1 MKNKLFTILSL
12 IIFGGTLASCLDS
25 DELDGRLDRLDEKI
39 AALEQTVGEL
49 NGNIVTLNKLYTTDL
64 TIVGK
69 TELMYKDKVK
79 GYELEFSD
87 GSKTTVIFGAEYSV
101 DMPSVRVNADGQ
113 WEASFDGGET
123 YVQYGKVNM
132 DGATPQFRIDA
143 EGYWTVSFGG
153 EYTRVLDEY
162 GREVNALNTTEVSS
176 KPLFEDVSYDSAKS
190 VMVFKI
196 TEGGTVEIPV
206 VSGFFVRVGTE
217 GNSTFVLGETKDYAA
232 ELGDV
237 KDVMIT
243 APEGWYAV
251 LADDVLSVTAPSAGE
266 AGKYAF
272 EVYAVSTQ
280 GYIKKV
286 VLEFTLNPIA
296 LDDALTPA
304 WNKFV
309 AGGEDNVLLDYSYA
323 GYNHGESAP
332 TETSSYTVYDITKY
346 GAVANDGKSD
356 RAAFLAMVEAATGQK
371 FVENTAK
378 TVLTLGHLNS
388 PANAILYFP
397 EGEFILHTA
406 DDDVDVDGKKVS
418 QTIQIRAGHIIMK
431 GAGRDKTTIL
441 MADPCLPTSEDVLY
455 SSPVML
461 DFKHNTAYKSF
472 AAGAA
477 TVTKDAAKGSFSVEV
492 ASTAGISAGQYVCLH
507 VKNKDAD
514 YITAELEPY
523 NDDPYRA
530 NWEIVKNGVEVIDY
544 HQVASVSGNVVTFVE
559 PLMHSVEAGR
569 GWEVKEYPNYTEV
582 GIEDLTF
589 KGRAKEKFG
598 HHASWEDDGA
608 YKPLSM
614 TRLTNSW
621 LRRVGFESTS
631 EGCSITWS
639 SNISAYDIV
648 FSGNRGHAS
657 VRSQASSRVLIAA
670 TVDHTSGNLVNN
682 SSGIYPTVIEDAGN
696 YHAVGVS
703 KNAIGTVLWRNT
715 WGKDANFESHATQPR
730 ATLID
735 CCKGGWMGSRQ
746 GGDDGQMPNHLADLT
761 IWNFYAMNEN
771 LSGSNSVD
779 NSNFIW
785 WNKSSKWWKFLPPV
799 VVGFHGPANTHFDA
813 TQCKLLESEGTAVYP
828 ESLYEAQLKQRL
840 GFVPAWLEAL
850 K

>member
-12 IIFGGTLASCLDS
+12 IIFGGTLASCIDT

-39 AALEQTVGEL
+39 AALEQTVGEF

-69 TELMYKDKVK
+69 TELKYKDNVK

-87 GSKTTVIFGAEYSV
+87 GSKSTVIFGADYTV
-101 DMPSVRVNADGQ
+101 DMPVVRVSADGN
-113 WEASFDGGET
+113 WEASFDGGES
-123 YVQYGKVNM
+123 YVKYCKVNEE
-132 DGATPQFRIDA
+132 GATPQFKIDA
-143 EGYWTVSFGG
+143 EGYWTVSLGG
-153 EYTRVLDEY
+153 EYTRVLDAY
-162 GREVNALNTTEVSS
+162 GREVNAVNSSVVAS
-176 KPLFEDVSYDSAKS
+176 KPIFENVTYDAANS
-190 VMVFKI
+190 VMIFKVLDS
-196 TEGGTVEIPV
+196 EPVSIPV
-206 VSGFFVRVGTE
+206 IDGFFVRVHTE
-217 GNSTFVLGETKDYAA
+217 GNSTFTLDETKEYDA

-237 KDVMIT
+237 KNVIIT

-251 LADDVLSVTAPSAGE
+251 IEDGVMSVTSPSAGE
-266 AGKYAF
+266 AGAYAF
-272 EVYAVSTQ
+272 EIYAVSTQ
-280 GYIKKV
+280 GYIRKL
-286 VLEFTLNPIA
+286 VLEFTLNPIS
-296 LDDALTPA
+296 LDEAMTPV

-309 AGGEDNVLLDYSYA
+309 AGAADNVLLDFSYA
-323 GYNHGESAP
+323 GYNHGETAP
-332 TETSSYTVYDITKY
+332 AEASGYTVYDITDY
-346 GAVANDGKSD
+346 GAVPDDDKSD
-356 RAAFLAMVEAATGQK
+356 RAAFLAMVEAATGKK
-371 FVENTAK
+371 FKENEAK
-378 TVLTLGHLNS
+378 TLLTLEHLAS

-406 DDDVDVDGKKVS
+406 ADDATNSAGKKVS
-418 QTIQIRAGHIIMK
+418 QTIQIRAGHIILK

-441 MADPCLPTSEDVLY
+441 MADPCLPTDEDVLY

-461 DFKHNTAYKSF
+461 DFKHNTAYRSF
-472 AAGAA
+472 AVPA
-477 TVTKDAAKGSFSVEV
+477 TVTKDAAKGSFSVEL
-492 ASTAGISAGQYVCLH
+492 ASVAGISAGQYVCLH
-507 VKNKDAD
+507 VQNKDAD
-514 YITAELEPY
+514 YVEAEIAPY
-523 NDDPYRA
+523 NDDPYKA
-530 NWEIVKNGVEVIDY
+530 NWEIVKNGVQVIDY
-544 HQVASVSGNVVTFVE
+544 HQVASVDGNVVTFVE
-559 PLMHSVEAGR
+559 PLMHAVEAGR

-589 KGRAKEKFG
+589 KGKAKSEFG

-608 YKPLSM
+608 YKPLNM

-639 SNISAYDIV
+639 ANVSAYDIV

-657 VRSQASSRVLIAA
+657 VRSQMSSRVFIGA

-682 SSGIYPTVIEDAGN
+682 SSGIFPTVIEDAGN

-735 CCKGGWMGSRQ
+735 CCRGGWMGSRQ
-746 GGDDGQMPNHLADLT
+746 GGDENQMPNHLADLT

-771 LSGSNSVD
+771 LSGSNSVN

-785 WNKSSKWWKFLPPV
+785 WNKNSRWWKFLNPI

-813 TQCKLLESEGTAVYP
+813 TQCKLVESEGTAVYP

-840 GFVPAWLEAL
+840 GSVPAWLEAL

>member
-1 MKNKLFTILSL
+1 MKNKLLIILSL
-12 IIFGGTLASCLDS
+12 IIFGAALASCIDT
-25 DELDGRLDRLDEKI
+25 DGLDGRLDRLDEKI
-39 AALEQTVGEL
+39 AALESTVGEL

-69 TELMYKDKVK
+69 TELKYKDQVK

-87 GSKTTVIFGAEYSV
+87 GSKSTVIFGADYSV
-101 DMPSVRVNADGQ
+101 SVPLVRVNADGN
-113 WEASFDGGET
+113 WEASFDEGENWQT
-123 YVQYGKVNM
+123 YGKVNM
-132 DGATPQFRIDA
+132 DGATPQFKIDA
-143 EGYWTVSFGG
+143 EGYWTMSLGG
-153 EYTRVLDEY
+153 EYTRIRDVY
-162 GREVNALNTTEVSS
+162 GREVSAVNGAAMAG
-176 KPLFEDVSYDSAKS
+176 KPLFTDVAYDASKS

-196 TEGGTVEIPV
+196 TDGETLEIPV
-206 VSGFFVRVGTE
+206 IDSFFVRVSTE
-217 GNSTFVLGETKDYAA
+217 GNSSFIIDETKNYDV

-237 KDVMIT
+237 KEVIIT
-243 APEGWYAV
+243 APEGWSAV
-251 LADDVLSVTAPSAGE
+251 LADNVLSVTAPSDGE
-266 AGKYAF
+266 EKNYTF
-272 EVYAVSTQ
+272 ELYAVSTQ

-286 VLEFTLNPIA
+286 ILEFSFKALA
-296 LDDALTPA
+296 LDEMSTPA

-309 AGGEDNVLLDYSYA
+309 TGADDNLLLDYSYA

-332 TETSSYTVYDITKY
+332 LENYGYTEYDITDY
-346 GAVANDGKSD
+346 GAVANDGISD
-356 RAAFLAMVEAATGQK
+356 RTAFLAMVEAATGQK
-371 FVENTAK
+371 FVENEKK
-378 TVLTLGHLNS
+378 TTLTLNHVS
-388 PANAILYFP
+388 KPVNAVFYFP
-397 EGEFILHTA
+397 EGEFILHSA
-406 DDDVDVDGKKVS
+406 DDDVTVGEKQVS
-418 QTIQIRAGHIIMK
+418 QTIQIRASNIIMK
-431 GAGRDKTTIL
+431 GAGRDKTRIL
-441 MADPCLPTSEDVLY
+441 MADPCQPTDPSILY

-461 DFKHNTAYKSF
+461 DFKHNSAFKSF
-472 AAGAA
+472 TVPA

-492 ASTAGISAGQYVCLH
+492 ASTAGISAGNYVCLH
-507 VKNKDAD
+507 VKSKDAD

-559 PLMHSVEAGR
+559 PIMHAVDANQ
-569 GWEVKEYPNYTEV
+569 GWEVKEFPNYTEV

-589 KGRAKEKFG
+589 VGKAKEDFG

-608 YKPLSM
+608 YKPLGM

-631 EGCSITWS
+631 EACSITWS

-703 KNAIGTVLWRNT
+703 KHAIGTVLWRNT

-799 VVGFHGPANTHFDA
+799 IVGFHGPANTHFDA
-813 TQCKLLESEGTAVYP
+813 TQCKLVESEGTAVYP
-828 ESLYEAQLKQRL
+828 ESLYEAQLKHRL
-840 GFVPAWLEAL
+840 GYVPAWLEAL